1 VNLSSLAD
9 QFRAAAI
16 EQGDGTGL
24 ENDDLFEVLRG
35 CVLTLSAAGP
45 AGLAQLDELM
55 HDESPWVASWA
66 ATHLLALGNA
76 SAESVL
82 EKLVEGGGLS
92 GFAAEVALSEFRR
105 GRLRSPFRAD
115 A

>member
-16 EQGDGTGL
+16 EQGDGAGV
-24 ENDDLFEVLRG
+24 EDDDLFEVLRG
-35 CVLTLSAAGP
+35 CALALTAAGP
-45 AGLAQLDELM
+45 AGLAQLNDLM
-55 HDESPWVASWA
+55 HDASPWVSSWA
-66 ATHLLALGNA
+66 AAHLLTLGNS
-76 SAESVL
+76 SAETVL

-92 GFAAEVALSEFRR
+92 GFAAEITLSEFRR
-105 GRLRSPFRAD
+105 GRLRSPFRAE